1 MKKISIGISIIAAFL
16 LGATAQAALV
26 ITIEEV
32 GNDVVATASGTLNMA
47 DLTATGGNITLNS
60 GYMSPSFGCV
70 FTGSGTCNYYTGATG
85 GALLGTG
92 GFLEG
97 NSATGNAFGLI
108 YDAGYIAVSDS
119 YISGAQIDGTA
130 TWNNQTFA
138 TLGID
143 ETSFTMTWGSGDT
156 ADSMT
161 VNAAVPEP
169 ATASMMALV
178 AGLGFLIRRHFAA

>member
-47 DLTATGGNITLNS
+47 DLTKGGGGDFES
-60 GYMSPSFGCV
+60 GYLNPAAGMLAGG
-70 FTGSGTCNYYTGATG
+70 TGVYSMYSGATG
-85 GALLGTG
+85 ASSLGTG
-92 GFLEG
+92 GVKNG
-97 NSATGNAFGLI
+97 DSVTGDVFGLI
-108 YDAGYIAVSDS
+108 TGSNHILISQTYV
-119 YISGAQIDGTA
+119 SGAQIDGTA
-130 TWNNQTFA
+130 TWNNETFA
-138 TLGID
+138 TLGLD